1 MYGQRGFS
9 PSKRSTRSRAGT
21 RGTDMALIV
30 SNIHLCPTCNA
41 TTVWSLVA
49 TNPSKT
55 FCCKC
60 GEIEELD
67 DKVLLD

>member
-1 MYGQRGFS
+1 
-9 PSKRSTRSRAGT
+9 
-21 RGTDMALIV
+21 MALIV
-30 SNIHLCPTCNA
+30 SNIHLCPTCKA